1 MNKENLV
8 SLATRTQRE
17 RKEIA
22 KQGGLKSGRTRLA
35 KSYNEDA
42 VKVVDLTFEIEQIKK
57 DDYYFKLSNESK
69 DVLLEIKEAELEKVQ
84 KIANKK
90 KNTYKLKYD
99 ADIDDDIDRIIKHL
113 NKKYEIEER
122 RLLDERY

>member
-84 KIANKK
+84 KSANKK

>member
-22 KQGGLKSGRTRLA
+22 KQGGLKSGRARLA

-84 KIANKK
+84 KSANKK

>member
-1 MNKENLV
+1 LNKENLV

-17 RKEIA
+17 RQEIA

-84 KIANKK
+84 KSANKK
-90 KNTYKLKYD
+90 KIHTS
-99 ADIDDDIDRIIKHL
+99 
-113 NKKYEIEER
+113 
-122 RLLDERY
+122 

>member
-17 RKEIA
+17 RQEIA

-42 VKVVDLTFEIEQIKK
+42 VKVVDLIFEIEQIKK

-84 KIANKK
+84 KSANKK

>member
-35 KSYNEDA
+35 KSYNEDT

-84 KIANKK
+84 KSANKK

>member
-42 VKVVDLTFEIEQIKK
+42 VKVVDLTFEIE
-57 DDYYFKLSNESK
+57 
-69 DVLLEIKEAELEKVQ
+69 
-84 KIANKK
+84 
-90 KNTYKLKYD
+90 
-99 ADIDDDIDRIIKHL
+99 
-113 NKKYEIEER
+113 
-122 RLLDERY
+122 

>member
-1 MNKENLV
+1 MNKDNLV

-17 RKEIA
+17 RHEIA
-22 KQGGLKSGRTRLA
+22 RKGGLTSGRTRLA

-42 VKVVDLTFEIEQIKK
+42 VKVVDLAFEIERIK
-57 DDYYFKLSNESK
+57 DNDYYFNLNTESK
-69 DVLLEIKEAELEKVQ
+69 EVLLEIKEKELEKVQ
-84 KIANKK
+84 KSANKK

-113 NKKYEIEER
+113 NKKYDLEER
-122 RLLDERY
+122 RLLDEY